1 MPEALKKRPAQKL
14 TINFLKGDSTN
25 LALKIVKIVTE
36 FGLPIVVVVSLAI
49 FGAAFWKF
57 ILDQQLTE
65 LNNEV
70 SAAAMTIESNAG
82 IERELTA
89 ANNKYADV
97 IADANNDQI
106 ALLLPK
112 LIVVIPTGV
121 RVIEMTV
128 DQEKVS
134 FVGYAN
140 SRDAITT
147 LVKNI
152 ELIKNEAFA
161 DGQKAEFSDLKIS
174 EISSSSST
182 KNDFNFSLSFSY
194 KIGKESNSSK

>member
-14 TINFLKGDSTN
+14 AINFLKGDKTN
-25 LALKIVKIVTE
+25 LALKIVNIITV
-36 FGLPIVVVVSLAI
+36 FGLPIAVVVSLLI

-57 ILDQQLTE
+57 TLDQQLLE

-70 SAAAMTIESNAG
+70 SAAAMTIESNVG
-82 IERELTA
+82 LERELTA
-89 ANNKYADV
+89 ANSKYSDV
-97 IADANNDQI
+97 IADTTNDQI
-106 ALLLPK
+106 SLLLPK

-121 RVIEMTV
+121 RVIEMVV

-134 FVGYAN
+134 FVGYAS
-140 SRDAITT
+140 SRDAITL

-152 ELIKNEAFA
+152 ELIKNESFA
-161 DGQKAEFSDLKIS
+161 DGQRAEFSDLRIS

-194 KIGKESNSSK
+194 KIGKESEIDK